1 MGRGPQKQHQRK
13 RNGDDLRRG
22 VDRGG
27 PGEYRKSL
35 IDTLNAR
42 GADYAEFDFPG
53 GAPSYAALRY
63 LGDKMAE
70 AMAGTDSK
78 WVIEQVIEI
87 EAPEAVKTIRRLV
100 HEVLGIRLD

>member
-1 MGRGPQKQHQRK
+1 
-13 RNGDDLRRG
+13 
-22 VDRGG
+22 
-27 PGEYRKSL
+27 
-35 IDTLNAR
+35 
-42 GADYAEFDFPG
+42 
-53 GAPSYAALRY
+53 
-63 LGDKMAE
+63 MAE